1 LRKISETY
9 VVHAAFAVE
18 GQVNW
23 NTRYGQVLKYL
34 SVIACSVKIR
44 APLVLKKE
52 NKSGKFTNNGGSM
65 ERVYILTQ

>member
-1 LRKISETY
+1 LRKNSETS
-9 VVHAAFAVE
+9 VVHAALAVE
-18 GQVNW
+18 
-23 NTRYGQVLKYL
+23 GQVLKYL
-34 SVIACSVKIR
+34 SVIACNVKIK

>member
-1 LRKISETY
+1 LRKFSETS

-18 GQVNW
+18 GQV
-23 NTRYGQVLKYL
+23 LKYL
-34 SVIACSVKIR
+34 SVIVCSVKIR

-52 NKSGKFTNNGGSM
+52 NESGKFTNNGESM